1 MRLTQLS
8 GVCLM
13 GVAVLAHADDDWL
26 VVKSRCS
33 GKAIATE
40 RHLPASD
47 ECLSGNL
54 PYCASRFW

>member
-26 VVKSRCS
+26 VVKKPLQRQ
-33 GKAIATE
+33 
-40 RHLPASD
+40 
-47 ECLSGNL
+47 GN
-54 PYCASRFW
+54 CH